1 VKVIVDSPIWS
12 LTLRKGSDPA
22 HAAMLAQLSR
32 RGDVQLLGP
41 VRQEVL
47 SGIREAKQF
56 QNIRERLAAFPDVP
70 LEREDYER
78 AASMFN
84 RCRSR
89 GVQGSN
95 TDFLICAVA
104 MRHDFL
110 IYTTDGDFKLYAKH
124 LRVKLFVHP
133 SSPA

>member
-12 LTLRKGSDPA
+12 LTLRKGADPS
-22 HAAMLAQLSR
+22 HAAILGQLSR
-32 RGDVQLLGP
+32 RGNVQLLGA

-47 SGIREAKQF
+47 SGIREGKQF
-56 QNIRERLAAFPDVP
+56 QYIRERLAAFPDVP
-70 LEREDYER
+70 LVREDYER

-104 MRHDFL
+104 IHHDFL
-110 IYTTDGDFKLYAKH
+110 IYTTDGDFKLYAKYLH
-124 LRVKLFVHP
+124 VKLFAHP
-133 SSPA
+133 